1 MRAACGLMWYENSP
15 NAVLEAFAHRTPV
28 VASNLGGM
36 AELVRNGGNGLL
48 FTPGDAED
56 LARQLR
62 RLLDKSDLLST
73 LRAGIGPVKSV
84 AQEMDELE
92 EIYRSAVVKARHRR
106 EELHQ

>member
-1 MRAACGLMWYENSP
+1 
-15 NAVLEAFAHRTPV
+15 
-28 VASNLGGM
+28 M
-36 AELVRNGGNGLL
+36 AELVRDGGNGLL
-48 FTPGDAED
+48 FTPGDAEN

-62 RLLDKSDLLST
+62 RLLDEPDLLST

-92 EIYRSAVVKARHRR
+92 GIYRSAVVNARHRR